1 MSARKIAVVTG
12 ASSGIGAATA
22 RALAG
27 AGYQVHLGARR
38 VERLEVIAAEIGG
51 TAGRLDVTDAASV
64 TEFCARLP
72 ESVDVLVNNAGGALG
87 MEPIAEA
94 RDKDWVAMFES
105 NVLGLMR
112 VTRALLP
119 RLRSAGG
126 HVVNMTSVAGRQ
138 VYANGAGYAAAK
150 HAARAVSETLRLE
163 LNGTR
168 VRVTDIAPG
177 LVETDF
183 SRVRFFGEEAR
194 AKKVYEGLT
203 PLTAEDIADCVTW
216 VVTRP
221 WHVNIDELVVRPVAQ
236 ASATLV
242 ARNQGL

>member
-1 MSARKIAVVTG
+1 
-12 ASSGIGAATA
+12 
-22 RALAG
+22 
-27 AGYQVHLGARR
+27 
-38 VERLEVIAAEIGG
+38 
-51 TAGRLDVTDAASV
+51 
-64 TEFCARLP
+64 
-72 ESVDVLVNNAGGALG
+72 
-87 MEPIAEA
+87 
-94 RDKDWVAMFES
+94 
-105 NVLGLMR
+105 
-112 VTRALLP
+112 
-119 RLRSAGG
+119 
-126 HVVNMTSVAGRQ
+126 MTSVAGRQ
-138 VYANGAGYAAAK
+138 VYVNGAGYAAAK

-183 SRVRFFGEEAR
+183 SRVRFFGDEAR

-203 PLTAEDIADCVTW
+203 PLTADDIADCVTW